1 MRCIAYIPARAGSK
15 GIPHK
20 NIRPLCGKPL
30 IAYAIEAAIES
41 GRFERVF
48 VSTDS
53 EEIAE
58 ISRRHG
64 AWVPFLRDPE
74 FATDTATTVSAMCS
88 DKARL
93 EAMGETFDA
102 ICLLQTTSPQRTAA
116 DICGAMDVF
125 ASTGEGVVS
134 VSPVNEHPILMR
146 TISPAGRLEKVVPV
160 AGAIRRQDMPKY
172 YKLNGAI
179 KGTERKLFD
188 GSLVHGGQPLMS
200 WCVGN
205 AKTEP
210 RGNAVIVTKAVSGAG
225 KIDPLMAT
233 FNAVYLMSLNPAA
246 AKRKSLAGMLARPVM
261 VV

>member
-179 KGTERKLFD
+179 YVNAWRDVAPGMYPSDNPRAYVMDAMEDIDTIDEWERTERK
-188 GSLVHGGQPLMS
+188 MR
-200 WCVGN
+200 
-205 AKTEP
+205 E
-210 RGNAVIVTKAVSGAG
+210 RGVSDA
-225 KIDPLMAT
+225 
-233 FNAVYLMSLNPAA
+233 
-246 AKRKSLAGMLARPVM
+246 
-261 VV
+261 